1 MPTCLSFQIEENVKI
16 DEPKPGY
23 VEVYDYYEKGKA
35 TLCVIFTGYLLDP
48 ASIQPVNLNLQH
60 TT

>member
-1 MPTCLSFQIEENVKI
+1 MFILYIQITTVPTCLSFQIEENVKI

-35 TLCVIFTGYLLDP
+35 TLCVGVTY
-48 ASIQPVNLNLQH
+48 
-60 TT
+60 